1 MQYFGKTENGQD
13 NFGMTDNFGSR
24 LREERVRIN
33 PKQGDF
39 AAVLGVRQ
47 SQLSDWERGGTGLK
61 IEHLALLG
69 GAGIDVQYVVTGQR
83 GGQLLAPR
91 ESAVLDAFRRL
102 DETAQDAVLIVM
114 RHMTHNTHE

>member
-1 MQYFGKTENGQD
+1 
-13 NFGMTDNFGSR
+13 MTDNFGSR
-24 LREERVRIN
+24 LRDERVRIN

-69 GAGIDVQYVVTGQR
+69 GAGIDVQYVVTGRR
-83 GGQLLAPR
+83 GGNLLATKETQLLDSFRA
-91 ESAVLDAFRRL
+91 LDAA
-102 DETAQDAVLIVM
+102 AQDAFLLIARRMV
-114 RHMTHNTHE
+114 TDTNA